1 MARVVVTGMGVV
13 APNGITR
20 DEFIENTFAGKVG
33 IKPITKFDATDT
45 GISVAGQ
52 VDGFDYKE
60 RVGREGRRMDLF
72 AQYSVHTALEAVE
85 QAGITSENTRGED
98 MGVIFGTGI
107 GGLSTIQKQILKM
120 GKRGPRAVSPLFVPE
135 IIPNM
140 GAGNIAIRLGA
151 KNTCMTIVTACSTA
165 TNSIGEAFRQIKEGR
180 AEVMITGGAEAPI
193 DTIGIAG
200 FASLTALSKESNP
213 LKASTP
219 FDENRSGFVLG
230 EGAAALVL
238 ESYDHAKARG
248 AKILAE
254 VVGYGST
261 CDAYHITAPDPTGDG
276 AARALKQAMDE
287 AGITPD
293 QVGYLNAHGTAT
305 HANDVG
311 EAKAIN
317 LAFGTDSDLQVSST
331 KSMTGHLLGA
341 AGAVE
346 AVATVAALQR
356 GELPPNMGLTKQDP
370 ECQINVVTE
379 PGTKAPDLEYAM
391 SDSLGF
397 GGHDAVLAFKKWS
410 D

>member
-200 FASLTALSKESNP
+200 FASLTALSKESDP

>member
-85 QAGITSENTRGED
+85 QAGITPENTRGED

-200 FASLTALSKESNP
+200 FASLTALSKESDP

-276 AARALKQAMDE
+276 ASRALKQAMDE

-379 PGTKAPDLEYAM
+379 LGTKAPDLEYAM

>member
-20 DEFIENTFAGKVG
+20 DEFIENTFAGRVG

-85 QAGITSENTRGED
+85 QAGITPENTRGED

-165 TNSIGEAFRQIKEGR
+165 TNSIGEAFRQIKEDR

-200 FASLTALSKESNP
+200 FASLTALSKESDP

>member
-52 VDGFDYKE
+52 VDGFDYKD

-85 QAGITSENTRGED
+85 QAGITPENTRGED

-200 FASLTALSKESNP
+200 FASLTALSKESDP

>member
-85 QAGITSENTRGED
+85 QAGITPENTRGED

-180 AEVMITGGAEAPI
+180 AKVMITGGAEAPI

-200 FASLTALSKESNP
+200 FASLTALSKESDP

-276 AARALKQAMDE
+276 ASRALKQAMDE

>member
-85 QAGITSENTRGED
+85 QAGITPENTRGED

-165 TNSIGEAFRQIKEGR
+165 TNSIGEAFRQIKEDR

-200 FASLTALSKESNP
+200 FASLTALSKESDP

-356 GELPPNMGLTKQDP
+356 GELPPNMGMTKQDP

-379 PGTKAPDLEYAM
+379 PGTKAPNLEDAM

>member
-52 VDGFDYKE
+52 VDGFDYKD

-85 QAGITSENTRGED
+85 QAGITPENTRGED

-200 FASLTALSKESNP
+200 FASLTALSKESDP

-254 VVGYGST
+254 VVGYGNT

>member
-1 MARVVVTGMGVV
+1 M
-13 APNGITR
+13 
-20 DEFIENTFAGKVG
+20 
-33 IKPITKFDATDT
+33 
-45 GISVAGQ
+45 
-52 VDGFDYKE
+52 
-60 RVGREGRRMDLF
+60 
-72 AQYSVHTALEAVE
+72 
-85 QAGITSENTRGED
+85 
-98 MGVIFGTGI
+98 
-107 GGLSTIQKQILKM
+107 
-120 GKRGPRAVSPLFVPE
+120 
-135 IIPNM
+135 
-140 GAGNIAIRLGA
+140 
-151 KNTCMTIVTACSTA
+151 
-165 TNSIGEAFRQIKEGR
+165 
-180 AEVMITGGAEAPI
+180 
-193 DTIGIAG
+193 
-200 FASLTALSKESNP
+200 
-213 LKASTP
+213 
-219 FDENRSGFVLG
+219 LG

-276 AARALKQAMDE
+276 ASRALKQAMDE

>member
-85 QAGITSENTRGED
+85 QAGITPENTRGED

-120 GKRGPRAVSPLFVPE
+120 GKRGPRTVSPLFVPE

-200 FASLTALSKESNP
+200 FASLTALSKESDP

-276 AARALKQAMDE
+276 AARAFKQAMDE

-356 GELPPNMGLTKQDP
+356 GELPPNMGMTKQDP

-379 PGTKAPDLEYAM
+379 PGTKAPNLEYAM

>member
-85 QAGITSENTRGED
+85 QAGITPENTRGED

-165 TNSIGEAFRQIKEGR
+165 TNSIGEAFRQIKEGQ

-200 FASLTALSKESNP
+200 FASLTALSKESDP

-238 ESYDHAKARG
+238 ESYDHAKVRG

>member
-85 QAGITSENTRGED
+85 QAGITPENTRGKD

-200 FASLTALSKESNP
+200 FASLTALSKESDP

-276 AARALKQAMDE
+276 ASRALKQAMDE

-379 PGTKAPDLEYAM
+379 PGIKAPDLEYAM

>member
-85 QAGITSENTRGED
+85 QAGITPENTRGED

-200 FASLTALSKESNP
+200 FASLTALSKESDP

-238 ESYDHAKARG
+238 ESYGHAKARG

-276 AARALKQAMDE
+276 ASRALKQAMDE

>member
-85 QAGITSENTRGED
+85 QAKITPENTRGED

-200 FASLTALSKESNP
+200 FASLTALSKESDP

-276 AARALKQAMDE
+276 ASRALRQAMDE

>member
-85 QAGITSENTRGED
+85 QAGITPENTRGED

-120 GKRGPRAVSPLFVPE
+120 GKRGPRTVSPLFVPE

-200 FASLTALSKESNP
+200 FASLTALSKESDP

-276 AARALKQAMDE
+276 AARAFKQAMDE

>member
-72 AQYSVHTALEAVE
+72 AQYSVHTALEAVA
-85 QAGITSENTRGED
+85 QAGITPENTRGED

-200 FASLTALSKESNP
+200 FASLTALSKESDP

-379 PGTKAPDLEYAM
+379 PGTKASDLEYAM

>member
-52 VDGFDYKE
+52 VDGFDYKD

-72 AQYSVHTALEAVE
+72 SQYSVHTALEAVE
-85 QAGITSENTRGED
+85 QAGITPENTRGED

-165 TNSIGEAFRQIKEGR
+165 TNSIGEAFRQIKEDR

-193 DTIGIAG
+193 DMIGIAG
-200 FASLTALSKESNP
+200 FASLTALSRESDP

-238 ESYDHAKARG
+238 ESYDHAVSRG

-261 CDAYHITAPDPTGDG
+261 CDAYHITAPDPTGAG

-287 AGITPD
+287 AGVTPD

-317 LAFGTDSDLQVSST
+317 LAFGTNSDLQVSST

-356 GELPPNMGLTKQDP
+356 GELPPNMGMTKQDP

>member
-85 QAGITSENTRGED
+85 QAGITPENTRGED

-200 FASLTALSKESNP
+200 FASLTALSKESDP

-254 VVGYGST
+254 VVGYGNT

>member
-85 QAGITSENTRGED
+85 QAGITPENTRGED

-200 FASLTALSKESNP
+200 FASLTALSKESDP

-379 PGTKAPDLEYAM
+379 LGTKAPDLEYAM

>member
-85 QAGITSENTRGED
+85 QAGITPENTRGED

-200 FASLTALSKESNP
+200 FASLTALSRESDP

>member
-200 FASLTALSKESNP
+200 FASLTALSKESDP

-276 AARALKQAMDE
+276 ASRALKQAMDE

>member
-52 VDGFDYKE
+52 VDGFDYKK

-85 QAGITSENTRGED
+85 QAGITPENTRGED

-165 TNSIGEAFRQIKEGR
+165 TNSIGEAFRQIKESR

-200 FASLTALSKESNP
+200 FASLTALSKESDP

-276 AARALKQAMDE
+276 ASRALKQAMDE

-341 AGAVE
+341 AGAIE

>member
-85 QAGITSENTRGED
+85 QAGITPENTRGED

-200 FASLTALSKESNP
+200 FASLTALSKESDP

-346 AVATVAALQR
+346 AVATVAALQQ

>member
-85 QAGITSENTRGED
+85 QAGITPENTRGED

-200 FASLTALSKESNP
+200 FASLTALSKESDP

-276 AARALKQAMDE
+276 ASRALKQAMDE

>member
-60 RVGREGRRMDLF
+60 RVGRDGRRMDLF

-85 QAGITSENTRGED
+85 QAGITPENTRGED

-200 FASLTALSKESNP
+200 FASLTALSKESDP

-248 AKILAE
+248 VKILAE

-346 AVATVAALQR
+346 AVATVAALQQ

>member
-33 IKPITKFDATDT
+33 VKPITKFDATDT

-85 QAGITSENTRGED
+85 QAGITPENTRGED

-200 FASLTALSKESNP
+200 FASLTALSKESDP

>member
-85 QAGITSENTRGED
+85 QAGITPENTRGED

-200 FASLTALSKESNP
+200 FASLTALSKESDP

-379 PGTKAPDLEYAM
+379 PGTKATDLEYAM

>member
-261 CDAYHITAPDPTGDG
+261 CDAYHITAPDPTGD
-276 AARALKQAMDE
+276 

>member
-200 FASLTALSKESNP
+200 FASLTALSKESDP

-276 AARALKQAMDE
+276 AARALKQAMGE
-287 AGITPD
+287 AGITPE

>member
-85 QAGITSENTRGED
+85 QAGITPENTRGED

-180 AEVMITGGAEAPI
+180 AEVMVTGGAEAPI

-200 FASLTALSKESNP
+200 FASLTALSKESDP

-248 AKILAE
+248 AEILAE

-276 AARALKQAMDE
+276 AARALTQAMDE

-356 GELPPNMGLTKQDP
+356 GELPPNMGMTKQDP
-370 ECQINVVTE
+370 ECQINVVTK
-379 PGTKAPDLEYAM
+379 PGTKAPNLEYAM

>member
-85 QAGITSENTRGED
+85 QAGITPENTRGED

-200 FASLTALSKESNP
+200 FASLTALSKESDP

-287 AGITPD
+287 AGIAPD

-317 LAFGTDSDLQVSST
+317 LAFGIDSDLQVSST

>member
-85 QAGITSENTRGED
+85 QAGITPENTRGED

-200 FASLTALSKESNP
+200 FASLTALSKESDP

-254 VVGYGST
+254 VVGYGSM

>member
-85 QAGITSENTRGED
+85 QADITPENTRGED

-200 FASLTALSKESNP
+200 FASLTALSKESDP

-356 GELPPNMGLTKQDP
+356 GELPPNMGLTKQDL

>member
-85 QAGITSENTRGED
+85 QAGITPENTRGED

-200 FASLTALSKESNP
+200 FASLTALSKESDP

>member
-85 QAGITSENTRGED
+85 QAGITPENTRGED
-98 MGVIFGTGI
+98 MGVIFGTGL

-165 TNSIGEAFRQIKEGR
+165 TNSIGEAFRQIKEDR

-200 FASLTALSKESNP
+200 FASLTALSKESDP

>member
-276 AARALKQAMDE
+276 ASRALKQAMDE

>member
-85 QAGITSENTRGED
+85 QAGITPENTRGED

-200 FASLTALSKESNP
+200 FASLTALSKESDP

-276 AARALKQAMDE
+276 AARALKQAMGE

>member
-85 QAGITSENTRGED
+85 QAGITPENTRGED

-120 GKRGPRAVSPLFVPE
+120 GKRGPRTVSPLFVPE

-200 FASLTALSKESNP
+200 FASLTALSKESDP

-370 ECQINVVTE
+370 ECRINVVTE

>member
-52 VDGFDYKE
+52 VDGFDYRE

-85 QAGITSENTRGED
+85 QAGITPENTRGED

-200 FASLTALSKESNP
+200 FASLTALSKESDP